1 VKKCPGCKFMKA
13 DSEFTSEKAVTCVQ
27 CRRERAAGERRALR
41 QAVLDL
47 LGGRCACCGVSEYVF
62 LDIDHINDDGAED
75 RRRAKGVATWRL
87 ALVEPQ
93 RFQVLCR
100 NCNWAKF
107 QGGCPHKAD
116 AP

>member
-1 VKKCPGCKFMKA
+1 MKA

-47 LGGRCACCGVSEYVF
+47 LGGSCACCGESEYVF
-62 LDIDHINDDGAED
+62 LDIDHINDDGAEE
-75 RRRAKGVATWRL
+75 RRRTKVATWRL
-87 ALVEPQ
+87 ALVEPT

-107 QGGCPHKAD
+107 QGGCPHRAD
-116 AP
+116 TS